1 MEEWGLSGGEGR
13 WRGVR
18 RTSQATERRR
28 TDRGG
33 LLRCLVVFVYS
44 AKYRRPDAAKW
55 LLCIVSNLHL
65 HHFVKKKL
73 VFCNFG
79 IHEAD
84 SVNFCV

>member
-18 RTSQATERRR
+18 RTSQDTERWR

-33 LLRCLVVFVYS
+33 LLRWLVVFVYS

-65 HHFVKKKL
+65 HHIV
-73 VFCNFG
+73 
-79 IHEAD
+79 
-84 SVNFCV
+84 

>member
-18 RTSQATERRR
+18 RTSRDTERRR

-33 LLRCLVVFVYS
+33 LLRWLGVCVCS
-44 AKYRRPDAAKW
+44 AKYTRPDAAKW

-65 HHFVKKKL
+65 HNIVKK
-73 VFCNFG
+73 
-79 IHEAD
+79 
-84 SVNFCV
+84 VNFLQFRNT